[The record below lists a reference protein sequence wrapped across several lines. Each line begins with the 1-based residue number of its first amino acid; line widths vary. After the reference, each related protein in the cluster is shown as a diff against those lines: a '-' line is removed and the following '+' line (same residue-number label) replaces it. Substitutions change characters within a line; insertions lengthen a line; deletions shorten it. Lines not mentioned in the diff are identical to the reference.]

1 MHHSVL
7 VSMTGC
13 MLCVCPVRSS
23 TGDQEQR
30 PVPPMWSRETQPG
43 LALFPVIT
51 QTAAQHNGQQQHCGM
66 FISRFWDIF
75 VKFLWPKIE
84 RVFSSS
90 IIEENIE
97 KCRYF
102 QWILIKMSFN
112 LLVRLHDLDLI
123 HMDTSSLVHKWCLSF
138 FSESWFNVYLIL
150 EFIVLAHHWID
161 EVGQTAM

>member
-1 MHHSVL
+1 MHHCVL

-23 TGDQEQR
+23 TNQEQR

-43 LALFPVIT
+43 LALLPVIT
-51 QTAAQHNGQQQHCGM
+51 QTAAQHNGQQLYCGI

-112 LLVRLHDLDLI
+112 LLVRLHNLDTYGYILTGTNMVVYHFPFRVLI
-123 HMDTSSLVHKWCLSF
+123 QCLS
-138 FSESWFNVYLIL
+138 NTR
-150 EFIVLAHHWID
+150 IV
-161 EVGQTAM
+161 